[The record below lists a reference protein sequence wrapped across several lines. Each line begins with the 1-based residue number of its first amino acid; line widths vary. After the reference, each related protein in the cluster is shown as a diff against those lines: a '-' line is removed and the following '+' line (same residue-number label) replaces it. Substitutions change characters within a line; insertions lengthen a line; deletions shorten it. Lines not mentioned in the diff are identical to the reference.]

1 MSNDPKGLFI
11 NGAWQAGSGGTFE
24 DINPSTGEVWATI
37 PDCTRADA
45 ASAIDAAHEA
55 FKTWSAL
62 SYTKRSEMLSKVA
75 EILQSRQMDFVKAI
89 TEEAGGWFGKGMFET
104 GYTTGIYRAAAAS
117 NYESI
122 GEILPSEHG
131 KLSMAI
137 RSPMGVISVISPWNF
152 PLLLT
157 SRGLAFALAAGNTIV
172 LKPSEESPMVGGLML
187 AEVFEE
193 AGIPPGV
200 LNVITCSRDNVV
212 EVGDEML
219 ANPKVKGISF
229 TGSTAIGRQLGSKAG
244 GLLKKCC
251 LELGGKDVLM
261 VMDDADMDRAVGA
274 ATFGSFMHQGQ
285 ICMSV
290 ERIIVDKSIADE
302 FTKKFVAKAA
312 ELNMGATN
320 MENKGNIIGPIIN
333 EKQANN
339 IRTQI
344 NDAIAGGA
352 KALTGGPGEG
362 LFIPAT
368 VLTGVTPDMS
378 IWKDE
383 TFGPVAPVIVVD
395 GEEEAIA
402 LANDTDYGLSAG
414 IITND
419 DERGLRIA
427 DRLETGMAHVNCS
440 SVNDEPNVP
449 FGGAKSSGMGRH
461 GGRWAVE
468 AFTDTRWITIDRG
481 GRPFPFG

>member
-1 MSNDPKGLFI
+1 MSNNPKGLYI
-11 NGAWQAGSGGTFE
+11 NGEWRAASGGSF
-24 DINPSTGEVWATI
+24 DDLNPSTGEVWASI
-37 PDCTRADA
+37 PDATRADA
-45 ASAIDAAHEA
+45 VAAINAAHEA

-62 SYTKRSEMLSKVA
+62 PYTQRAALMHKVA
-75 EILQSRQMDFVKAI
+75 DVLQKRQMDCVKAI
-89 TEEAGGWFGKGMFET
+89 TEEAGGWFGKGMFES
-104 GYTTGIYRAAAAS
+104 GYAASVYRAAAATT
-117 NYESI
+117 YDSI
-122 GEILPSEHG
+122 GEVLPSEHG

-157 SRGLAFALAAGNTIV
+157 SRGIAFALAAGNTIV
-172 LKPSEESPMVGGLML
+172 LKPSEESPVIGGTLL

-193 AGIPPGV
+193 AGVPAGV

-212 EVGDEML
+212 EVGDEL
-219 ANPKVKGISF
+219 VANPKVKGVSF
-229 TGSTAIGRQLGSKAG
+229 TGSTAVGRQIGSKAG
-244 GLLKKCC
+244 SLLKKCC

-290 ERIIVDKSIADE
+290 ERIIVDKKIADE
-302 FTKKFVAKAA
+302 FTQKFVEKTKG
-312 ELNMGATN
+312 LGMGATN
-320 MENKGNIIGPIIN
+320 IDNKGNIIGPIIN
-333 EKQANN
+333 EKQASN
-339 IRTQI
+339 IRNQI
-344 NDAIAGGA
+344 NDALSKGA

-362 LFIPAT
+362 LFIPPT
-368 VLTGVTPDMS
+368 IMTGVTPDMP

-383 TFGPVAPVIVVD
+383 TFGPVAPIIVVD

-402 LANDTDYGLSAG
+402 LANDTEYGLSAG
-414 IITND
+414 IITGD

-427 DRLETGMAHVNCS
+427 ERLETGMAHVNCS
-440 SVNDEPNVP
+440 SVNDEPNIP
-449 FGGAKSSGMGRH
+449 FGGSKSSGMGRH

-468 AFTDTRWITIDRG
+468 AFTETRWITVERG
-481 GRPFPFG
+481 GRHFPF

>member
-1 MSNDPKGLFI
+1 MSNDPKGQYI
-11 NGAWQAGSGGTFE
+11 NGTWCVGSAGTFE
-24 DINPSTGEVWATI
+24 DSNPSTGELWATV
-37 PDCTRADA
+37 PNSTRTDVIK
-45 ASAIDAAHEA
+45 AIDAAQEA
-55 FKTWSAL
+55 FKSWSSL
-62 SYTKRSEMLSKVA
+62 PYTQRSAMLNKVA
-75 EILQSRQMDFVKAI
+75 DILQRRQMDFVKAI

-104 GYTTGIYRAAAAS
+104 SYAAGVFRAAAAS

-137 RSPMGVISVISPWNF
+137 RSPMGVVSVISPWNF

-157 SRGLAFALAAGNTIV
+157 SRGIAFALAAGNTVV
-172 LKPSEESPMVGGLML
+172 LKPSEETPISGGLLL

-193 AGIPPGV
+193 AGIPAGV
-200 LNVITCSRDNVV
+200 LNVVTCSRDNVV
-212 EVGDEML
+212 EIGDEMIE
-219 ANPKVKGISF
+219 NPKVKGISF
-229 TGSTAIGRQLGSKAG
+229 TGSTAVGRQIGSKAG
-244 GLLKKCC
+244 NLLKKCC
-251 LELGGKDVLM
+251 LELGGKDVLL
-261 VMDDADMDRAVGA
+261 VMDDADMERAVGA

-290 ERIIVDKSIADE
+290 ERIIVDKSISDE
-302 FTKKFVAKAA
+302 FVKQFVEKASS
-312 ELNMGATN
+312 LNMGTTN
-320 MENKGNIIGPIIN
+320 IENKGNIIGPIIN
-333 EKQANN
+333 QKQADN
-339 IRTQI
+339 IRNQI
-344 NDAIAGGA
+344 NDALTKGA
-352 KALTGGPGEG
+352 TALLGGPGEG

-368 VLTGVTPDMS
+368 ILTDVTPEMS

-383 TFGPVAPVIVVD
+383 TFGPVAPIIVVN

-402 LANDTDYGLSAG
+402 LANNTEYGLSAG

-440 SVNDEPNVP
+440 SVNDEPNAP
-449 FGGAKSSGMGRH
+449 FGGSKSSGLGRH

-468 AFTDTRWITIDRG
+468 AFTDTRWITVERG
-481 GRPFPFG
+481 GRHFPF

>member
-1 MSNDPKGLFI
+1 MSNNPKGIYI
-11 NGAWQAGSGGTFE
+11 NGEWRKASGGSF
-24 DINPSTGEVWATI
+24 DDLNPSTGEVWASI
-37 PDCTRADA
+37 PDATRADA
-45 ASAIDAAHEA
+45 TAAIDAAHEA
-55 FKTWSAL
+55 FKSWSAL
-62 SYTKRSEMLSKVA
+62 KYTERAAMMHKVA
-75 EILQSRQMDFVKAI
+75 DILQSRQMDLVKAI

-117 NYESI
+117 TYDNI
-122 GEILPSEHG
+122 GEVLPSEHG

-157 SRGLAFALAAGNTIV
+157 SRGIAFALAAGNTIV
-172 LKPSEESPMVGGLML
+172 LKPSEESPVIGGTLL

-193 AGIPPGV
+193 AGVPAGV
-200 LNVITCSRDNVV
+200 FNMITCSRDNVV
-212 EVGDEML
+212 EVGDEMV

-229 TGSTAIGRQLGSKAG
+229 TGSTAIGRQIGAKAG
-244 GLLKKCC
+244 SLLKKCC

-290 ERIIVDKSIADE
+290 ERIIVDKSVADE
-302 FTKKFVAKAA
+302 FTKRFVAKAQ
-312 ELNMGATN
+312 ELNMGETN
-320 MENKGNIIGPIIN
+320 IDNKGNIIGPIIN
-333 EKQANN
+333 EKQASN
-339 IRTQI
+339 IRNQI
-344 NDAIAGGA
+344 NDALGKGA

-362 LFIPAT
+362 QFIPAT
-368 VLTGVTPDMS
+368 VMTGVTPDMD
-378 IWKDE
+378 IWRDE
-383 TFGPVAPVIVVD
+383 TFGPVAPIIVVN

-414 IITND
+414 IITGD

-427 DRLETGMAHVNCS
+427 ERLETGMAHVNCS

-449 FGGAKSSGMGRH
+449 FGGSKTSGMGRH

-468 AFTDTRWITIDRG
+468 AFTETRWLTVDRG